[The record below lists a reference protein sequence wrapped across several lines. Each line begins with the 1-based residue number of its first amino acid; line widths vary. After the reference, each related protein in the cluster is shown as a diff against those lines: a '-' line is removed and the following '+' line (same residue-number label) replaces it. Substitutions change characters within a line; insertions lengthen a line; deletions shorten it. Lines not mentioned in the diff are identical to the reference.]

1 METEQKEDLRDI
13 SMKTIELI
21 RKINGDELA
30 NAYLL
35 DLAKT
40 DDEHIE
46 SLLKTLLLEANFQID
61 CM

>member
-1 METEQKEDLRDI
+1 METDQKEDLRDI

-30 NAYLL
+30 NTYLM

-40 DDEHIE
+40 DDEHLE